1 MKKILFI
8 LLFFVFYFNI
18 FEIKAQTNAQIEN
31 AINKQGFRIKML
43 SLHNGDS
50 LRMYV
55 RLQNDFKEKQNI
67 THITTNYVFEYYV
80 MQDYRSAKPT
90 SIKVNP
96 QQITQEDDGVKFYF
110 QIPRQNVPS
119 GLLFFEMTSILDN
132 TKYKIDQK
140 ISFTNTRIRDEFA
153 VFSQKSAYPCFNGY
167 VSQGEIFTIK
177 NIAQKEILIRCFFY
191 KNTEISTDM
200 ALAPMNLT
208 KNANT
213 KREEDLFSIYKSNE
227 YLSFAP
233 KGLCLF
239 KKDTADFYG
248 LSLRIEDKNFPKMAE
263 KTDLIAALTYIL
275 KNNEIEKFSEIIKKD
290 NQKENENEI
299 KQELDK
305 FFLVL
310 AEGNEENARNI
321 IKRYYQRVKEAN
333 MTFST
338 HKEGWKTD
346 MGMIFTLLGTPT
358 ETLKGRDVIQW
369 TYLSNPA
376 FAKAIFTFSRR
387 ASAYTDEHYVLA
399 RYTEYSTIWQLVVDN
414 WRK

>member
-80 MQDYRSAKPT
+80 MQDYRSVKPT

-153 VFSQKSAYPCFNGY
+153 VFSQKSAFPCFDGY
-167 VSQGEIFTIK
+167 VSQSEIFTIK

-208 KNANT
+208 KNANIPKKAEDIFNIT
-213 KREEDLFSIYKSNE
+213 K
-227 YLSFAP
+227 
-233 KGLCLF
+233 
-239 KKDTADFYG
+239 T
-248 LSLRIEDKNFPKMAE
+248 
-263 KTDLIAALTYIL
+263 
-275 KNNEIEKFSEIIKKD
+275 
-290 NQKENENEI
+290 NENI
-299 KQELDK
+299 IFTKKQELP
-305 FFLVL
+305 
-310 AEGNEENARNI
+310 
-321 IKRYYQRVKEAN
+321 
-333 MTFST
+333 S
-338 HKEGWKTD
+338 
-346 MGMIFTLLGTPT
+346 
-358 ETLKGRDVIQW
+358 
-369 TYLSNPA
+369 
-376 FAKAIFTFSRR
+376 
-387 ASAYTDEHYVLA
+387 
-399 RYTEYSTIWQLVVDN
+399 
-414 WRK
+414 